1 MNTSSNQTSN
11 AQNKPL
17 EQTTTPKATTQSS
30 QLVQTVKSKPVSAWF
45 IFHSSIMISSLSIG

>member
-17 EQTTTPKATTQSS
+17 EQTTNPKATTESS
-30 QLVQTVKSKPVSAWF
+30 QLVQTVKSKLVSGL
-45 IFHSSIMISSLSIG
+45 SSIVVL